1 MAGVLIVVLIIVV
14 LLIVAG
20 LRIIHQATVGIVE
33 RLGRFHRQAP
43 AGVALLIPLID
54 RMRSVVDMRERFIA
68 IRPQSII
75 TKDNVTIQVDS
86 VLYFQVVDPA
96 KVTYNVANFAGAVEM
111 IVQTALRA
119 IVGAM
124 TLNESLSERQRI
136 NARMA
141 EQLDREILVW
151 GVKVHR
157 IEIRDIVP
165 PQDIR
170 DAMEKQMRAERE
182 RIAMVTTADGEK
194 QSAILRAEGLK
205 QATIL
210 EAEAHRQAAILEA
223 EGQAQ
228 ALLTTQ
234 KAQADSIAMIN
245 ASQPQPEVLSLRA
258 MEALRQVADGRA
270 TTLVVPSDLAGLVGS
285 LAALG
290 LGRFQAGAEAAG
302 PGPRPAGRPAPGA

>member
-1 MAGVLIVVLIIVV
+1 MVALVGTIAVIV
-14 LLIVAG
+14 LLLLSG
-20 LRIIHQATVGIVE
+20 LRIIHQASVGIVE
-33 RLGRFHRQAP
+33 RLGRFSHQAP
-43 AGVALLIPLID
+43 PGVCLLIPLVD
-54 RMRSVVDMRERFIA
+54 RMRAVVDMRERYIA
-68 IRPQSII
+68 VRPQSII

-86 VLYFQVVDPA
+86 VLYFQVVDPS

-119 IVGAM
+119 IVGTM
-124 TLNESLSERQRI
+124 TLNESLSERQLI
-136 NARMA
+136 NARIA
-141 EQLDREILVW
+141 EQLDREIVAW

-165 PQDIR
+165 PQGIR

-194 QSAILRAEGLK
+194 QSAVLRAEGLK

-210 EAEAHRQAAILEA
+210 EAEARRQAAILEA

-234 KAQADSIAMIN
+234 RAQADAITMIN
-245 ASQPQPEVLSLRA
+245 ASQPESGVLSLRA
-258 MEALRQVADGRA
+258 MEALGRLAEGRA
-270 TTLVVPSDLAGLVGS
+270 TTLVVPSDLAGLVGT
-285 LAALG
+285 LTALG
-290 LGRFQAGAEAAG
+290 LARAPGTGASGPAAG
-302 PGPRPAGRPAPGA
+302 

>member
-1 MAGVLIVVLIIVV
+1 MSGLLIALIVIVV
-14 LLIVAG
+14 ILAVIS
-20 LRIIHQATVGIVE
+20 LRTIHQATVGIVE

-43 AGVALLIPLID
+43 AGITLLLPLID
-54 RMRSVVDMRERFIA
+54 RMRAVVDMRERFIA

-86 VLYFQVVDPA
+86 VLYFQVLDPSR
-96 KVTYNVANFAGAVEM
+96 VTYNVANFEGAVEM

-119 IVGAM
+119 IVGSM
-124 TLNESLSERQRI
+124 TLNESLSERQAI
-136 NARMA
+136 NARMG
-141 EQLDREILVW
+141 EQLDKEIEPW

-157 IEIRDIVP
+157 IEIRDIMP

-170 DAMEKQMRAERE
+170 EAMEKQMRAERE
-182 RIAMVTTADGEK
+182 RIAVVTTADGEK
-194 QSAILRAEGLK
+194 QAAVLRAEGLK

-234 KAQADSIAMIN
+234 KAQADAIAMIN
-245 ASQPQPEVLSLRA
+245 ASKPEPEVLSLRA
-258 MEALRQVADGRA
+258 MEALTKVAEGEA
-270 TTLVVPSDLAGLVGS
+270 TTLVVPSDMAGLVGAI
-285 LAALG
+285 AALG
-290 LGRFQAGAEAAG
+290 LARLQAQGGTAG
-302 PGPRPAGRPAPGA
+302 

>member
-1 MAGVLIVVLIIVV
+1 VVALVV
-14 LLIVAG
+14 AVVVICLLLLSG

-33 RLGRFHRQAP
+33 RLGRFSHQAP
-43 AGVALLIPLID
+43 AGVCLLIPLID
-54 RMRSVVDMRERFIA
+54 RMRAVVDMRERYIA

-75 TKDNVTIQVDS
+75 TKDNVTIEVDS
-86 VLYFQVVDPA
+86 VLYFQVIDPA

-119 IVGAM
+119 VVGTM
-124 TLNESLSERQRI
+124 TLNESLSERQMI
-136 NARMA
+136 NARIS
-141 EQLDREILVW
+141 EQLDREIVAW

-157 IEIRDIVP
+157 IEIRDIIP
-165 PQDIR
+165 PQGIR

-210 EAEAHRQAAILEA
+210 EAEARRQASILEA

-234 KAQADSIAMIN
+234 KAQADAIGMIN
-245 ASQPQPEVLSLRA
+245 ASHPQPEVLSLRA

-270 TTLVVPSDLAGLVGS
+270 TTLVVPSELAGLVGT

-290 LGRFQAGAEAAG
+290 LGRLPGAGTAAG
-302 PGPRPAGRPAPGA
+302 

>member
-1 MAGVLIVVLIIVV
+1 VPVLWIVVVALVV
-14 LLIVAG
+14 LFVA
-20 LRIIHQATVGIVE
+20 LSVRTIHQATVGIVE
-33 RLGRFHRQAP
+33 RLGRFHRTAP
-43 AGVALLIPLID
+43 AGVTLLIPLVD
-54 RMRSVVDMRERFIA
+54 RMRAIVDMRERFIA

-86 VLYFQVVDPA
+86 VLYFQVVDPV
-96 KVTYNVANFAGAVEM
+96 KVTYNVANFEGAVEM

-119 IVGAM
+119 IIGGM

-136 NARMA
+136 NALIA
-141 EQLDREILVW
+141 EQLDREIEAW

-182 RIAMVTTADGEK
+182 RIAVVTTADGEK
-194 QSAILRAEGLK
+194 QAAILRAEGLK

-210 EAEAHRQAAILEA
+210 EAEARKQAAILEA

-234 KAQADSIAMIN
+234 RAQADAIAMIN
-245 ASQPQPEVLSLRA
+245 AARPEPGVLSLRA
-258 MEALRQVADGRA
+258 MEALGRLAEGKA
-270 TTLVVPSDLAGLVGS
+270 TTLVVPSDLAAFV
-285 LAALG
+285 AALAQLG
-290 LGRFQAGAEAAG
+290 LARVPEAE
-302 PGPRPAGRPAPGA
+302 PRRPTRP